1 MEVLLTDGWKFMNT
15 NETLDFEKFYNIGI
29 SDFYELAASIM
40 DDFNF
45 IFHRNIKELPE
56 KRRVELWLSKKN
68 ESDKALV
75 WIEITNSGSDI
86 SKDVPIEVLR
96 AMNDENL
103 TKLFFFTN
111 GGISEDNLDIL
122 DGKNHFIFTPSEI
135 IETVSVIKAKSEN
148 KETRVK
154 RKKVK
159 VPSGFI
165 LIKNYLE
172 SHKQEIK
179 HIVLKLEHI
188 SSYANK
194 TLIKVEQTLKTLDSI
209 EDINKISVEE
219 RDKLKKL
226 QYALLPELVKISSVQ
241 LPPEV
246 DQAKEILFDTL
257 KNCILYIGALAE
269 YEAEED
275 VEKYKNNLITNL
287 DNLKQID
294 EIVDTYKKRQIKN
307 TYISS
312 TKLIAIS
319 IIIILVAAIIYFN
332 IR

>member
-1 MEVLLTDGWKFMNT
+1 MNT
-15 NETLDFEKFYNIGI
+15 NETLNFEKFYNIGI
-29 SDFYELAASIM
+29 SDFYEIAASIM

-56 KRRVELWLSKKN
+56 KRRVELWQSRKN

-75 WIEITNSGSDI
+75 WIEITSSGSYI

-96 AMNDENL
+96 SMNDENL

-135 IETVSVIKAKSEN
+135 IETVSIIKAKSEN
-148 KETRVK
+148 KETKIK

-159 VPSGFI
+159 FPSGFI

-179 HIVLKLEHI
+179 HVVLKLEHI
-188 SSYANK
+188 SSYVNK
-194 TLIKVEQTLKTLDSI
+194 ILTKLEQILKILDSI

-226 QYALLPELVKISSVQ
+226 QYTLLPELIKISSIQ
-241 LPPEV
+241 LPSGLESI
-246 DQAKEILFDTL
+246 KETLFDTL
-257 KNCILYIGALAE
+257 KNCILYIGALTE

-275 VEKYKNNLITNL
+275 VEKYKNNLISNIN
-287 DNLKQID
+287 NLKNID
-294 EIVDTYKKRQIKN
+294 EIVDNYKKDQINNTYKKSAKLLAFSLLIM
-307 TYISS
+307 
-312 TKLIAIS
+312 LIAT
-319 IIIILVAAIIYFN
+319 IIYFG